1 MPTSSS
7 SAAVYLPGSGDRF
20 LICTNDLL
28 LIAYVAGCGP
38 YNVHDLAHFFPVLDL
53 CYTDLAQHS
62 HNGRL
67 GSTKQMIKV
76 VISPTCVRP
85 SFRHCTESTR
95 AMTLDRVQRR
105 KYNTSAEREEIS
117 SSSSSSPIGLDNF
130 SQERKDRRPKRIAYL
145 YLHGHRNIKRYGPF
159 ELGEARD
166 PTYQYV
172 QNTGAGG
179 SRPTKNLHALF
190 SASAYVH

>member
-1 MPTSSS
+1 MF
-7 SAAVYLPGSGDRF
+7 PG
-20 LICTNDLL
+20 
-28 LIAYVAGCGP
+28 
-38 YNVHDLAHFFPVLDL
+38 LDL

-159 ELGEARD
+159 ELGECSRRAVSYAAAVVTAACCWWCFSSPACCPSQCYVAYSYVIPAV
-166 PTYQYV
+166 PTSV
-172 QNTGAGG
+172 
-179 SRPTKNLHALF
+179 SSLE
-190 SASAYVH
+190 